1 MSKLGLILSTSRY
14 SRHLLDRVFADAAEH
29 AENDVEVEI
38 CVLYVIEIDQ
48 LEKIA
53 QQVGGSGFL
62 GSAVQKDVFESLQTE
77 HHRMA
82 LQRISEVKE
91 RSQKE
96 NYAVFVEE
104 KEGNFIT
111 EVLAFAE
118 KQACDVIY
126 LTRED
131 KPFISRFL
139 FGSEADK
146 IARLV
151 KQEGFGE
158 VIIDQL

>member
-1 MSKLGLILSTSRY
+1 MNKLGLILSTSRY
-14 SRHLLDRVFADAAEH
+14 SRHLLDRIFSDAAEI
-29 AENDVEVEI
+29 VGEVELQ
-38 CVLYVIEIDQ
+38 VLYVIETDQ
-48 LEKIA
+48 LTKIA

-62 GSAVQKDVFESLQTE
+62 GSGVQKDVFDSLQAE

-82 LQRISEVKE
+82 LQRIAEVKE
-91 RSQKE
+91 RGARA
-96 NYAVFVEE
+96 NYSVVVEE
-104 KEGNFIT
+104 ASGNFMD
-111 EVLAFAE
+111 EVLRFAE
-118 KQACDVIY
+118 QQSCDVIY

-158 VIIDQL
+158 VIIDQV

>member
-1 MSKLGLILSTSRY
+1 MNKMGLILSTSRY
-14 SRHLLDRVFADAAEH
+14 SRHLLDRIFSDAAEI
-29 AENDVEVEI
+29 DGTVEI
-38 CVLYVIEIDQ
+38 QVLYVIEVDQ

-62 GSAVQKDVFESLQTE
+62 GAGVQKDVFESLQAE

-82 LQRISEVKE
+82 LQRIAEVKE
-91 RSQKE
+91 RGG
-96 NYAVFVEE
+96 VEDYSVVVQE
-104 KEGNFIT
+104 RSGNFIT
-111 EVLAFAE
+111 EVLDFAE

-126 LTRED
+126 LTREE

-158 VIIDQL
+158 VIIDQI

>member
-14 SRHLLDRVFADAAEH
+14 SRHLLDRVFSDAAQSQ
-29 AENDVEVEI
+29 DGVEI
-38 CVLYVIEIDQ
+38 WVLYVIETDQ
-48 LEKIA
+48 LTNIA

-62 GSAVQKDVFESLQTE
+62 GAGVQKDVFDSLQAE

-82 LQRISEVKE
+82 LQRIDEVKE
-91 RSQKE
+91 RATEAGYVVSI
-96 NYAVFVEE
+96 EE
-104 KEGNFIT
+104 REGTFIT

-118 KQACDVIY
+118 KKSCEVVY
-126 LTRED
+126 LSRED

-158 VIIDQL
+158 VIIDNI

>member
-1 MSKLGLILSTSRY
+1 MSKLGLVLSTSRY
-14 SRHLLDRVFADAAEH
+14 SRHLLDRVFSDASQNEAG
-29 AENDVEVEI
+29 VEI
-38 CVLYVIEIDQ
+38 WVLYVIETDQ
-48 LEKIA
+48 LAKIA

-62 GSAVQKDVFESLQTE
+62 GAGVQKDIFDSLQAE

-82 LQRISEVKE
+82 LQRIDEVKE
-91 RSQKE
+91 RATKAG
-96 NYAVFVEE
+96 YAVFVEE
-104 KEGNFIT
+104 CEGSFIT

-118 KQACDVIY
+118 KQYCEAIY

-158 VIIDQL
+158 VIIDNI

>member
-14 SRHLLDRVFADAAEH
+14 SRHLLDRVFSDAAEY
-29 AENDVEVEI
+29 AVQEEGVEI
-38 CVLYVIEIDQ
+38 QVLYVIETDQ

-62 GSAVQKDVFESLQTE
+62 GSAVQQDIFESLQAE

-91 RSQKE
+91 RGGKE
-96 NYAVFVEE
+96 NYAVYVEE
-104 KEGNFIT
+104 KEGNFMT
-111 EVLAFAE
+111 EVLDFAE

-126 LTRED
+126 LTREE

-158 VIIDQL
+158 VIIDQI